1 METYIVLT
9 SPYSQVPVD
18 SVQPVGITPVISTA
32 WVQHSRAEVTLGLK
46 SHVQSPSGPFI
57 SGIHCSSSFFW
68 RFKVWCFTT
77 AFPLTSICL
86 Y

>member
-32 WVQHSRAEVTLGLK
+32 WLQHSRAEVTLGLK
-46 SHVQSPSGPFI
+46 KAMCKVPLDPLLVEFTAHPPFFGGLKFGA
-57 SGIHCSSSFFW
+57 SLQL
-68 RFKVWCFTT
+68 
-77 AFPLTSICL
+77 FP
-86 Y
+86 